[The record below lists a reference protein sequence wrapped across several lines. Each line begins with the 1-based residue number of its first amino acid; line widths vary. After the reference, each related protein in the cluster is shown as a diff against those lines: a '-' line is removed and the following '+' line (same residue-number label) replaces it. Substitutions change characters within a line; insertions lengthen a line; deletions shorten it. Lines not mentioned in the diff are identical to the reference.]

1 MISILK
7 AFAWLRWRMLINAL
21 ERTGSRDA
29 LERFSIAIEKL
40 GPILAAILLIPSAL
54 GVAGLGAAAG
64 YSLAQGAPRPILFEV
79 CRYLLLA
86 VTGLA
91 ILGPLFLPAA
101 DRSNPVRLLLLPI
114 PRTVLYIGQS
124 ASAFGD
130 PWNLLALPLLGAVA
144 AGMAVGGEPVAALLA
159 LVAAILFVVV
169 IIGLAS
175 LATSVLHLLVR
186 DRRRG
191 ELIALLFIIVI
202 PAASMLPAMLSQGP
216 RKDRTTASRRS
227 PVPAWVSTAGS
238 RAMALVPSNIYVT
251 ASREAAGHNYA
262 AAATRVAMLGAF
274 GLVLHGLGAAAFKR
288 VLDSPGSSGARR
300 AASMHT
306 AWSRRIPGLSIGESA
321 VALAQFRLALRTPRG
336 RSILLSPL
344 MMFLIFGALMYRG
357 SGTMDFGAIHL
368 AGGPSLAMFTSAI
381 SLLAVLPIAM
391 NQFAV
396 DRAGL
401 TMALLSPLTDAELL
415 KGKAVGNALIVLAP
429 CLLSLVAS
437 FLLFRGGT
445 PALWTTI
452 PLGLVSVYL
461 LVAPIAAIT
470 SAMFPRVVDLN
481 SIGRGSNA
489 HGAAGLIGLLS
500 FVVAAAPSILLA
512 LLAMKLLHR
521 PVLAP
526 LFAAVWCLVAFG
538 IARLLFV
545 AARRVFQTRRENLAM
560 L

>member
-1 MISILK
+1 MVRILK

-40 GPILAAILLIPSAL
+40 GPILAGILLIPSAL

-64 YSLAQGAPRPILFEV
+64 YSLAQGTPRPILFEV

-114 PRTVLYIGQS
+114 PRSVLYIGQS

-130 PWNLLALPLLGAVA
+130 PWNVLALPLLGAMA
-144 AGMAVGGEPVAALLA
+144 GGMAAGGEPVAALMALLA
-159 LVAAILFVVV
+159 AVLFVTA
-169 IIGLAS
+169 IIGLSS

-202 PAASMLPAMLSQGP
+202 PAASMLPAMLSQGA
-216 RKDRTTASRRS
+216 RKNRSTAAERS
-227 PVPAWVSTAGS
+227 AVPAWVSTAGS
-238 RAMALVPSNIYVT
+238 RALAIVPSQIYV
-251 ASREAAGHNYA
+251 AAAREAAGHNYDGA
-262 AAATRVAMLGAF
+262 ASRIGMLAAI

-300 AASMHT
+300 AATMHT
-306 AWSRRIPGLSIGESA
+306 AWSRRLPGLSTGASA
-321 VALAQFRLALRTPRG
+321 VALAQLRLALRTPRG

-344 MMFLIFGALMYRG
+344 MMLLIFAALMYRG
-357 SGTMDFGAIHL
+357 SGTMDFGAIHFQ
-368 AGGPSLAMFTSAI
+368 GGPSLAMFTSAM

-401 TMALLSPLTDAELL
+401 TMALLSPLTDVELL
-415 KGKAVGNALIVLAP
+415 TGKAVGNGLIIIGP
-429 CLLSLVAS
+429 CAISLVLS
-437 FLLFRGGT
+437 FLVFRGGT
-445 PALWTTI
+445 VALWATI
-452 PLGLVSVYL
+452 PLGLISVYL
-461 LVAPIAAIT
+461 LIAPVAAIA

-500 FVVAAAPSILLA
+500 FVIAAAPSVLLA
-512 LLAMKLLHR
+512 LLAMKLLRR
-521 PVLAP
+521 PSLAP
-526 LFAAVWCLVAFG
+526 LFAAAWCLVAYA
-538 IARLLFV
+538 IARLMFV